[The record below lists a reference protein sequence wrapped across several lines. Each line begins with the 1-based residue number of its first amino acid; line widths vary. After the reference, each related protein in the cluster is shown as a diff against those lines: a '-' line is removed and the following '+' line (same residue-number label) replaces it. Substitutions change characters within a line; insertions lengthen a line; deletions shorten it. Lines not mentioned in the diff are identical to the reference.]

1 MKNEIY
7 EYLINYGFSKEIL
20 DRFEELNEDMYFV
33 SLDKVKENIN
43 FFAGKGLN
51 NKEIISLVNINPFI
65 LTLSSKR
72 KNAFDEIYINK
83 LNLSNEQIKYLL
95 NNNSN
100 IYTCSPL
107 EFDKIINY
115 LNYDKKFS
123 IDNIKQIILNN
134 PNIINKKIDEIV
146 GII

>member
-7 EYLINYGFSKEIL
+7 EYLINYGFSKENL

-51 NKEIISLVNINPFI
+51 NKEIISLANINPFI

-72 KNAFDEIYINK
+72 KNAFDKIYINK
-83 LNLSNEQIKYLL
+83 LNLSNEQIKYLV
-95 NNNSN
+95 NNNNN

-107 EFDKIINY
+107 EFDKIIDY
-115 LNYDKKFS
+115 LNKNYS
-123 IDNIKQIILNN
+123 IDNIKKIILNN

>member
-7 EYLINYGFSKEIL
+7 EYLINYGFSKENL

-33 SLDKVKENIN
+33 SLNKVKENID

-51 NKEIISLVNINPFI
+51 NKEIISLANINPFI

-72 KNAFDEIYINK
+72 KNAFDELYINK

-95 NNNSN
+95 NINSN

-107 EFDKIINY
+107 ELEKIINY
-115 LNYDKKFS
+115 LNKDKNYS
-123 IDNIKQIILNN
+123 INNIKQIILNN
-134 PNIINKKIDEIV
+134 PNIINKKIDEITE
-146 GII
+146 II

>member
-1 MKNEIY
+1 MKDEIY
-7 EYLINYGFSKEIL
+7 EYLINYGFSKENL

-33 SLDKVKENIN
+33 SLNKVKENIY
-43 FFAGKGLN
+43 FLTGKGLN
-51 NKEIISLVNINPFI
+51 NNEIISLANINPFI

-83 LNLSNEQIKYLL
+83 LNLSNKEIKNLL
-95 NNNSN
+95 NININ

-107 EFDKIINY
+107 ELDKIINY
-115 LNYDKKFS
+115 LVNDKNYS
-123 IDNIKQIILNN
+123 IDNIKQIILTN
-134 PNIINKKIDEIV
+134 PNIINKKIDEII

>member
-7 EYLINYGFSKEIL
+7 EYLINYGFGKEIL
-20 DRFEELNEDMYFV
+20 DRFEKLNEDMYFV

-43 FFAGKGLN
+43 FFASKGLN
-51 NKEIISLVNINPFI
+51 NKEIIGLANINPFI

-72 KNAFDEIYINK
+72 KKAFDEIYVNK
-83 LNLSNEQIKYLL
+83 LNLSSDQIKYLL

-107 EFDKIINY
+107 EFDKIIDY
-115 LNYDKKFS
+115 LNKHYS

-134 PNIINKKIDEIV
+134 PNIINKQIDEIV
-146 GII
+146 VII

>member
-7 EYLINYGFSKEIL
+7 EYLINYGFSKENL
-20 DRFEELNEDMYFV
+20 DRFEELNENMYFV

-43 FFAGKGLN
+43 LFAGKGLN
-51 NKEIISLVNINPFI
+51 NKEIISLANINPFI

-100 IYTCSPL
+100 IYTRSPL

-115 LNYDKKFS
+115 LNYDKNYS
-123 IDNIKQIILNN
+123 IDNIKKIILNN

>member
-7 EYLINYGFSKEIL
+7 EYLINYGFGKEIL
-20 DRFEELNEDMYFV
+20 DRFEKLNEDMYFV

-43 FFAGKGLN
+43 FFASKGLN
-51 NKEIISLVNINPFI
+51 NKEIIGLANINPFI

-72 KNAFDEIYINK
+72 KKAFDEIYVNK
-83 LNLSNEQIKYLL
+83 LNLSSDQIKYLL
-95 NNNSN
+95 NNNNN

-107 EFDKIINY
+107 EFDKIIDY
-115 LNYDKKFS
+115 LNKHYS

-146 GII
+146 VII

>member
-1 MKNEIY
+1 MKDEVY
-7 EYLINYGFSKEIL
+7 EYLKKYGFNKDNLNKIEQ
-20 DRFEELNEDMYFV
+20 ENEDIYFIY
-33 SLDKVKENIN
+33 LNKVRENIN
-43 FFAGKGLN
+43 FFEGKGLN
-51 NKEIISLVNINPFI
+51 NKEIISLANINPFI

-83 LNLSNEQIKYLL
+83 LNLSNDQIKYLL

-107 EFDKIINY
+107 EFDKIIDY
-115 LNYDKKFS
+115 LNKNYS
-123 IDNIKQIILNN
+123 IDNIKKIILNN

>member
-1 MKNEIY
+1 
-7 EYLINYGFSKEIL
+7 
-20 DRFEELNEDMYFV
+20 MYFV

-51 NKEIISLVNINPFI
+51 NKEIISLANTNPFI
-65 LTLSSKR
+65 LTLSLKR

-115 LNYDKKFS
+115 LNKDKKYS

-134 PNIINKKIDEIV
+134 PNIINKKIDELA

>member
-7 EYLINYGFSKEIL
+7 EYLINYGFGKEIL
-20 DRFEELNEDMYFV
+20 DRFEKLNEDMYFV

-43 FFAGKGLN
+43 FFASKGLN
-51 NKEIISLVNINPFI
+51 NKEIISLANINPFI

-72 KNAFDEIYINK
+72 KKTFDEIYVNK
-83 LNLSNEQIKYLL
+83 LNLSSDQIKYLL
-95 NNNSN
+95 NNNNN

-107 EFDKIINY
+107 EFDKIIDY
-115 LNYDKKFS
+115 LNKHYS

-146 GII
+146 VII

>member
-51 NKEIISLVNINPFI
+51 NKEIISLANNNPFI

-115 LNYDKKFS
+115 FNNDKKYS

-134 PNIINKKIDEIV
+134 PNIINKKIDEIAE
-146 GII
+146 II

>member
-1 MKNEIY
+1 MKDEVY
-7 EYLINYGFSKEIL
+7 EYLINYGFSKENL

-33 SLDKVKENIN
+33 SLDKVEENIN

-51 NKEIISLVNINPFI
+51 NKEIISFANTNPFI

-83 LNLSNEQIKYLL
+83 LNLSNEQIKYLV

-115 LNYDKKFS
+115 LNYDKNYF

>member
-1 MKNEIY
+1 MKDEVY
-7 EYLINYGFSKEIL
+7 EYLKKYGFNKDNLNKIEQ
-20 DRFEELNEDMYFV
+20 ENEDIYFIY
-33 SLDKVKENIN
+33 LNKVRENIN
-43 FFAGKGLN
+43 FFEGKGLN
-51 NKEIISLVNINPFI
+51 NKEIISLANINPFI

-83 LNLSNEQIKYLL
+83 LNLSNEQIKYLV

-107 EFDKIINY
+107 EFDKIIDY
-115 LNYDKKFS
+115 LNKNYS
-123 IDNIKQIILNN
+123 IDNIKPIILNN

>member
-1 MKNEIY
+1 MKDEVY
-7 EYLINYGFSKEIL
+7 EYLKKY
-20 DRFEELNEDMYFV
+20 RFNKDYLNKIEQENEDIYFIY
-33 SLDKVKENIN
+33 LNKVRENIN
-43 FFAGKGLN
+43 FFEGKGLN
-51 NKEIISLVNINPFI
+51 NKEIISLANINPFI

-107 EFDKIINY
+107 EFDKIIDY
-115 LNYDKKFS
+115 LNKNYS

>member
-7 EYLINYGFSKEIL
+7 EYLINYGFGKEIL
-20 DRFEELNEDMYFV
+20 DRFEKLNEDMYFV

-43 FFAGKGLN
+43 FFASKGLN
-51 NKEIISLVNINPFI
+51 NKEIIGLANINPFI

-72 KNAFDEIYINK
+72 KKAFDEIYVNK
-83 LNLSNEQIKYLL
+83 LNLSSDQIKYLL

-107 EFDKIINY
+107 EFDKIIDY
-115 LNYDKKFS
+115 LNKHYS

-146 GII
+146 VII

>member
-7 EYLINYGFSKEIL
+7 EYLINYGFSKENL

-33 SLDKVKENIN
+33 SLNKVKENID

-51 NKEIISLVNINPFI
+51 NNEIISFANINPFI

-72 KNAFDEIYINK
+72 KNAFDELYINK

-95 NNNSN
+95 NINSN

-107 EFDKIINY
+107 ELEKIINY
-115 LNYDKKFS
+115 LNKDKNYS
-123 IDNIKQIILNN
+123 INNIKQIILNN
-134 PNIINKKIDEIV
+134 PNIINKKIDEITE
-146 GII
+146 II

>member
-7 EYLINYGFSKEIL
+7 EYLINYGFSKENL

-43 FFAGKGLN
+43 FFEGKGLN
-51 NKEIISLVNINPFI
+51 NKEIISLANINPFI

-83 LNLSNEQIKYLL
+83 LNLSNEQIKYLV
-95 NNNSN
+95 NNNNN

-107 EFDKIINY
+107 EFDKIIDY
-115 LNYDKKFS
+115 LNKNYS
-123 IDNIKQIILNN
+123 IDNIKKIILNN

>member
-1 MKNEIY
+1 MKDEVY
-7 EYLINYGFSKEIL
+7 EYLINYGFNKDNLNKIEQ
-20 DRFEELNEDMYFV
+20 ENEDMYFV

-43 FFAGKGLN
+43 FFEGKGLN
-51 NKEIISLVNINPFI
+51 NKEIISLANTNPFI

-83 LNLSNEQIKYLL
+83 LNLSNEQITYLV

-115 LNYDKKFS
+115 LSRKYS
-123 IDNIKQIILNN
+123 YDNIKKILLTN
-134 PNIINKKIDEIV
+134 PNIINNKLDEIV

>member
-134 PNIINKKIDEIV
+134 PNIINKKIDEIA

>member
-1 MKNEIY
+1 MKDEVY
-7 EYLINYGFSKEIL
+7 EYLINYGFNKDNL

-43 FFAGKGLN
+43 FFEGKGLN
-51 NKEIISLVNINPFI
+51 NKEIISLANNNPFI

-83 LNLSNEQIKYLL
+83 LNLSNEQIKYLV

-134 PNIINKKIDEIV
+134 PNIINKKIDEIA

>member
-20 DRFEELNEDMYFV
+20 YRFEELNEDMYFV

-51 NKEIISLVNINPFI
+51 NREIISLANNNPFI

-115 LNYDKKFS
+115 FNNDKKYS

-134 PNIINKKIDEIV
+134 PNIINKKIDEIAE
-146 GII
+146 II